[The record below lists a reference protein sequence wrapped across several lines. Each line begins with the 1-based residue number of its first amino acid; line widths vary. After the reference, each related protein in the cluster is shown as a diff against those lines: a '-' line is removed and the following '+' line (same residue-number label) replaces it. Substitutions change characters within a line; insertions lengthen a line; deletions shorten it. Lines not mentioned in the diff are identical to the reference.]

1 MIKLDTF
8 MNDNYSD
15 IVKKA
20 KKEDAII
27 FWGDE
32 IGINNQAYYAR
43 GFAPNGI
50 TIVIAFLVNVTKK
63 QR

>member
-32 IGINNQAYYAR
+32 IGINN
-43 GFAPNGI
+43 
-50 TIVIAFLVNVTKK
+50 
-63 QR
+63 